1 MREGANGERL
11 PEERWRVDTVVGK
24 EWDLRVFN
32 SQVADGDGGGE
43 EHRGVWIQ
51 PGSQDGPGRVT
62 KSSTN
67 TR

>member
-1 MREGANGERL
+1 MEGANRERL
-11 PEERWRVDTVVGK
+11 PEGRWRVYTVVGK

-62 KSSTN
+62 KSGTN
-67 TR
+67 RH